1 MKESGLASNLSN
13 QDSEIQR
20 LQGKLSEWVERYNVL
35 TETFDETKERNELL
49 MSDLSHRD
57 SELKSFKKRL
67 RQAESTVE
75 EMLLSKKSEPTIKLE
90 ISALKKDK
98 ERLITMLRQTTEF
111 QEFTDFTD
119 DSGGSIRFI
128 ESTNKLKKRAWKET
142 IDSVA
147 EMEKENWIPAEAFN
161 LAHDV

>member
-111 QEFTDFTD
+111 
-119 DSGGSIRFI
+119 
-128 ESTNKLKKRAWKET
+128 
-142 IDSVA
+142 
-147 EMEKENWIPAEAFN
+147 
-161 LAHDV
+161 